1 MLIKI
6 QFCIIL
12 LTKKSLINVTILFG
26 NSSECSYYIRC
37 YLYHLF
43 IYGENGIWYFQRWT
57 TKIPLPAV
65 ANWNFSRL
73 NQIHNTFQTAVDSVM
88 ICLLP
93 RQLRQAKDSSGLWKS
108 LSSPI
113 QEMWWTCV
121 LFCSVPGF
129 SLLENSIPFSV
140 GLLPIPA
147 LLTSVSYLLSR
158 HQGWAG
164 DPGLTH
170 ARTFFP
176 TLVNSPEDTQPS
188 VG

>member
-57 TKIPLPAV
+57 TKSHFLPWLIEIFKV
-65 ANWNFSRL
+65 R
-73 NQIHNTFQTAVDSVM
+73 QIHNTFQTAVDSV

-113 QEMWWTCV
+113 PRNVVDM
-121 LFCSVPGF
+121 CSFLLSARF

-164 DPGLTH
+164 DPGWH
-170 ARTFFP
+170 AAT
-176 TLVNSPEDTQPS
+176 PS
-188 VG
+188 SRP